1 MLGDAWRRLETIGD
15 DWRWLG
21 RAGGTP
27 GGLVGAH
34 WGCSG
39 AALGPAG
46 AAVGLLWGPLELW
59 GCCGAHWSCRGAA
72 VGHPGFRCPV
82 NCVAAAGEMAG
93 RDVAMGSKVV
103 ATSAQLGHP
112 AGNAVD
118 GWGRF
123 STYWASALD
132 PSVKAPVDL
141 TLDFGVSVDVASIEV
156 HWELPAKV
164 RPRCARALL

>member
-1 MLGDAWRRLETIGD
+1 M
-15 DWRWLG
+15 
-21 RAGGTP
+21 
-27 GGLVGAH
+27 
-34 WGCSG
+34 S
-39 AALGPAG
+39 
-46 AAVGLLWGPLELW
+46 
-59 GCCGAHWSCRGAA
+59 SCRAA
-72 VGHPGFRCPV
+72 ADARDGRGVLEPIARGQLKFSRMG
-82 NCVAAAGEMAG
+82 NYCVSAAGEIAG
-93 RDVAMGSKVV
+93 RNVAMGSKVV

-156 HWELPAKV
+156 HWELPAKA